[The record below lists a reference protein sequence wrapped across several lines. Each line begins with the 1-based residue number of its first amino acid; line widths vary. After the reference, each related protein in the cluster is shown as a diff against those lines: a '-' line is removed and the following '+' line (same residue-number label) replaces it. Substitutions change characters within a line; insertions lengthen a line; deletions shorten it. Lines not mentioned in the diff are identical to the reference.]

1 MQTHGPSE
9 SFRVHTASGCLI
21 VGCFEPNGAGTLT
34 LSDGPCLGPMT
45 LAEVPDG
52 VRALEAF
59 AGEDCSE
66 LHSAQW
72 ASGEWDTWTL
82 ACHVANWL
90 DDAAEFEVDG
100 SVWGT
105 ELVPPD
111 ADSVPG
117 ELLRLNWDLGPGGG
131 GSPGNSDDGT
141 YVLAR
146 LGNEYAVFSYSG
158 GERGR
163 EDNLDAG
170 SDEEAIV
177 EFRKLYGASDASLSS
192 DEGRTEA

>member
-1 MQTHGPSE
+1 MGTDETVE
-9 SFRVHTASGCLI
+9 SFRVRTRSDCLI
-21 VGCFEPNGAGTLT
+21 VGCFKPNGIGTLT
-34 LSDGPCLGPMT
+34 LAEGPCLSHVT
-45 LAEVPDG
+45 LAQVPDG
-52 VRALEAF
+52 IRALEVF
-59 AGEDCSE
+59 AVKDFGE
-66 LHSAQW
+66 LNTAHW

-90 DDAAEFEVDG
+90 DEAAEFEVDG
-100 SVWGT
+100 SVWDT

-117 ELLRLNWDLGPGGG
+117 ELLRLDWDLGPGGG

-146 LGNEYAVFSYSG
+146 LGNEFAVFSYSG

-163 EDNLDAG
+163 ENNLDAR